1 MSKQAKLLSHLQ
13 TGAELTAKQISGIF
27 GLKNPGRAVH
37 SLRTQGFC
45 VYSNPTTLSSGEKVV
60 KYRIGTPSKRI
71 VALAIAIGGADMF
84 RARK

>member
-1 MSKQAKLLSHLQ
+1 MTKQAKLLSHLQ
-13 TGAELTAKQISGIF
+13 TGAELTAKQISSIF

-45 VYSNPTTLSSGEKVV
+45 VYSNPTTLSTGEKVV

-71 VALAIAIGGADMF
+71 VALANAIGGADMF